1 VMWLFDWGVAT
12 DVAGGRRVAPVGVS
26 DQEQRARQRMVEAL
40 GAVPAGVQ
48 ARGWV
53 MTMAYVPSASGYQ
66 RFDLTVQAE
75 RDASG
80 TVRLISGCGG
90 E

>member
-1 VMWLFDWGVAT
+1 MRLYDWGVAV

-26 DQEQRARQRMVEAL
+26 DRQQQAQDRMVEAL
-40 GAVPAGVQ
+40 CAVPAGVA

-53 MTMAYVPSASGYQ
+53 MAMAYVPRVSGYQ
-66 RFDLTVQAE
+66 RYELTVQAE
-75 RDASG
+75 RDASS
-80 TVRLISGCGG
+80 TVHLTVSGD